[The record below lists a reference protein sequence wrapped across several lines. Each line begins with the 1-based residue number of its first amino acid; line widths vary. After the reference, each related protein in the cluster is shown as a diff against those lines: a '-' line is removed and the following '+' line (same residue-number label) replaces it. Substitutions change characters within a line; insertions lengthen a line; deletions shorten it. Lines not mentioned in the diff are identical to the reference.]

1 MIRSR
6 STRTRL
12 FLALV
17 RYRSEIN
24 AIETGAGL
32 NSNGTYTPDP
42 TADYIS
48 AASSLKNAD
57 SLLDDKLKETR
68 DLVDNLGASSVSSVN
83 SISPVVG
90 DVTVGGGDIDSAHT
104 ATNYTATSADLD
116 GHLAGVDTA
125 LGLKANSASL
135 ATVATSG
142 AYADLSG
149 SPALATVATSGL
161 YTDLS
166 SLPTL
171 GTAAALDVGTS
182 ANNVVQLNGSA
193 QLPAVDGSQLT
204 GIVADVSTASV
215 GDLSDVTITS
225 ASANELLKFNGSAWV
240 NASVAYS
247 EVTGTPSLATV
258 ATSGSY
264 ADLSNTP
271 TLGTASA
278 EDVGTA
284 TGDVVQLV
292 DVGGSPGLPVV
303 DGSQLTGI
311 TADLSSSVIGDLS
324 DVTITSASSAQ
335 VLKFNGSSMGQQLG
349 GLCRGDRHT

>member
-1 MIRSR
+1 MIKIKINADAISAAQ
-6 STRTRL
+6 T
-12 FLALV
+12 
-17 RYRSEIN
+17 EIN

-68 DLVDNLGASSVSSVN
+68 DLVDSLGASSVSSVN
-83 SISPVVG
+83 TITPVGG
-90 DVTVGGGDIDSAHT
+90 DVTVGGADIDSAHT

-171 GTAAALDVGTS
+171 GTAAALDVGTKPTTWCS
-182 ANNVVQLNGSA
+182 
-193 QLPAVDGSQLT
+193 
-204 GIVADVSTASV
+204 STAQRS
-215 GDLSDVTITS
+215 S
-225 ASANELLKFNGSAWV
+225 LLLMAHS
-240 NASVAYS
+240 
-247 EVTGTPSLATV
+247 
-258 ATSGSY
+258 
-264 ADLSNTP
+264 
-271 TLGTASA
+271 
-278 EDVGTA
+278 
-284 TGDVVQLV
+284 
-292 DVGGSPGLPVV
+292 
-303 DGSQLTGI
+303 SQVSWQT
-311 TADLSSSVIGDLS
+311 
-324 DVTITSASSAQ
+324 
-335 VLKFNGSSMGQQLG
+335 
-349 GLCRGDRHT
+349 